1 MERKQSPWLTARK
14 AATIFWLISLGMT
27 ALQSLV
33 FYHQLRREEE
43 NRRQEASQRLVVDLR
58 TLLGQLKNAESD
70 GRGFLI
76 TGQPAALEE
85 YRQSEKDV
93 WAAVQ
98 AVKEKGQET
107 GELEKS
113 LLESLEQSASLELQ
127 ELGKAVELR
136 QKNGFDAAVL
146 EVRSGRARELAADLE
161 NKVTA
166 LRDREEAALAA
177 HTAEEE
183 RRIRTNMWMF
193 VAVTAA
199 DVLLLGLG
207 YWGMQ
212 RYVADRKRTEATLAA
227 ARKHAEAAN
236 MAKDR
241 VLDTVSH
248 DLRTPLNGVMLW
260 AEILKRG
267 DPENKEAADAI
278 CRYVEAQKRLINDL
292 LDASR
297 MERGELRVEKK
308 VVPLA
313 KAVNAAVAALRPAAE
328 ERRVRLELDLH
339 LEGVHVLGDAF
350 RLEQVF
356 WNLISNAI
364 KFTPPE
370 GVVTVS
376 GRADGFAEVEVRDSG
391 QGIGPAFLSRVF
403 EAYAQEQRA
412 GRQGLGLGLAI
423 VKQLVEAHGGSVR
436 VESEGEGK
444 GSRFFVKLPLAEA
457 TAPAGS
463 SAFTPLT
470 ARG

>member
-1 MERKQSPWLTARK
+1 
-14 AATIFWLISLGMT
+14 
-27 ALQSLV
+27 
-33 FYHQLRREEE
+33 
-43 NRRQEASQRLVVDLR
+43 
-58 TLLGQLKNAESD
+58 
-70 GRGFLI
+70 
-76 TGQPAALEE
+76 
-85 YRQSEKDV
+85 
-93 WAAVQ
+93 
-98 AVKEKGQET
+98 
-107 GELEKS
+107 
-113 LLESLEQSASLELQ
+113 
-127 ELGKAVELR
+127 
-136 QKNGFDAAVL
+136 
-146 EVRSGRARELAADLE
+146 
-161 NKVTA
+161 
-166 LRDREEAALAA
+166 
-177 HTAEEE
+177 
-183 RRIRTNMWMF
+183 
-193 VAVTAA
+193 
-199 DVLLLGLG
+199 
-207 YWGMQ
+207 
-212 RYVADRKRTEATLAA
+212 
-227 ARKHAEAAN
+227 
-236 MAKDR
+236 
-241 VLDTVSH
+241 
-248 DLRTPLNGVMLW
+248 
-260 AEILKRG
+260 
-267 DPENKEAADAI
+267 
-278 CRYVEAQKRLINDL
+278 
-292 LDASR
+292 

-444 GSRFFVKLPLAEA
+444 GSRFFVKLPLAGA
-457 TAPAGS
+457 TAPAGP